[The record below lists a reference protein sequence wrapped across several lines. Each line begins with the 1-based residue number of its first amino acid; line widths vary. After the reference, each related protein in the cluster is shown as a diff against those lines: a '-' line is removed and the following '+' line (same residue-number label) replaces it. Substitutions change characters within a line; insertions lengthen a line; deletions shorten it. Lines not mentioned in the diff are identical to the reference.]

1 MCAEIRTIWDVEV
14 VIDLGAGRY
23 VLFYGM
29 YAVGLLVSLA
39 IAYSSHGQAFGYR
52 KPVWHAPCLAFPALL
67 RKAVVAEEAKA
78 AVVVLKLYEQTEAAP
93 VCLSHV
99 AQTWRAGQLEKPAR
113 SSARYVGV
121 CIGALRAI
129 ALLSSLTASHTAMH
143 LLRPPQLANELF
155 PLPAKVWE
163 VAGLK
168 APDAEEQEDA
178 AASSTQA
185 GLDAEIAAL
194 KSKPVSTSSRFVDA
208 HLNVKTSVLLVPHP
222 GLEAAALA
230 LAGSPDGPAVPL
242 YNPYRCVLTT
252 ADEPPVFDSAQCS
265 AHDAVPGAC
274 TVDVCLLVRTL
285 LERIAAGD
293 MVLRVCQRILP
304 MPITTYPDVPR
315 CAAAVARLAPGWM
328 QAVASQRAALPAT
341 PAPFS
346 VCVALSAGQM

>member
-1 MCAEIRTIWDVEV
+1 MS
-14 VIDLGAGRY
+14 
-23 VLFYGM
+23 
-29 YAVGLLVSLA
+29 GLT
-39 IAYSSHGQAFGYR
+39 
-52 KPVWHAPCLAFPALL
+52 WHALALL
-67 RKAVVAEEAKA
+67 RS
-78 AVVVLKLYEQTEAAP
+78 LPPAAP
-93 VCLSHV
+93 PC
-99 AQTWRAGQLEKPAR
+99 T
-113 SSARYVGV
+113 
-121 CIGALRAI
+121 C
-129 ALLSSLTASHTAMH
+129 HTS
-143 LLRPPQLANELF
+143 QLANELF

-168 APDAEEQEDA
+168 APDAEEEDA
-178 AASSTQA
+178 AGRSTQA

-194 KSKPVSTSSRFVDA
+194 RSKPVSASSRFVDA

-230 LAGSPDGPAVPL
+230 LAGSADGPAVPL

-252 ADEPPVFDSAQCS
+252 ADEPPVFDSARCS

-328 QAVASQRAALPAT
+328 QAVASQRAALAAA

-346 VCVALSAGQM
+346 VCAACSAGQMQYTPASHLISPPRSPLALPSLAFVSSLALWPKNRGLSWQPTPQLKPSKLPRRQPLPSNLKTWLPQLPRAQPRQ